1 MLLPIAIIAAVL
13 IGSWIFTAILETGVG
28 KAKGSTRPYSPNSQF
43 SLWSLIIFLFFP
55 TERVTPSPSFLP
67 PRELN

>member
-1 MLLPIAIIAAVL
+1 MLLPISIITAVL
-13 IGSWIFTAILETGVG
+13 IGSWIFTAIIETGVR
-28 KAKGSTRPYSPNSQF
+28 KAKVSTQVSSANSKF

-55 TERVTPSPSFLP
+55 TERVTSSPSFLP

>member
-13 IGSWIFTAILETGVG
+13 IGSWIFSAIIETGVR
-28 KAKGSTRPYSPNSQF
+28 KAKVSTHPSSADSQF

-55 TERVTPSPSFLP
+55 TERVTSSPSFLP
-67 PRELN
+67 RREMN